1 MPAELGAQIVSMLPR
16 LRRYALA
23 VSRDRDVADD
33 LVQTACEKA
42 LAAAQGPGLDVPFE
56 AWMFTILRHAWV
68 DRQRKL
74 QVQGVTV
81 DIEDHQDE
89 RATPSVEHELSA
101 RSEMQQVQQAMGELP
116 QEQREVLELVCIEQL
131 SYKDAAQ
138 QLGIPLGTVM
148 SRLARARLKLASLL
162 GRSLP
167 SSATAQ
173 VLT

>member
-1 MPAELGAQIVSMLPR
+1 MPAELGSQIVSLLPR

-42 LAAAQGPGLDVPFE
+42 LAAAQGPGSEVPFE

-74 QVQGVTV
+74 QVQGVSV

-101 RSEMQQVQQAMGELP
+101 RSEMLRVQQAMIDLP
-116 QEQREVLELVCIEQL
+116 QEQREVLELVCVDEL
-131 SYKDAAQ
+131 SYKEAAQ
-138 QLGIPLGTVM
+138 QLGIPIGTVM
-148 SRLARARLKLASLL
+148 SRLARARLKLAAQL

-167 SSATAQ
+167 SA
-173 VLT
+173 VLQQEAV